1 MKGHAM
7 AAGKAAASGGSF
19 HRRRNQPDRENGEE
33 TAYNSNGH
41 RERLLRTALLLQAA
55 HVLTSDKP
63 TMNSRGILELA
74 LDPENGKRPC
84 AEYGGGGDERCKY
97 YSHGT
102 LADEMA
108 RLSCT
113 GSNSLAIFVLK
124 LREFTSSRPCD
135 RGESSA

>member
-1 MKGHAM
+1 M

-63 TMNSRGILELA
+63 TMNNRGILELA
-74 LDPENGKRPC
+74 LDLKNSKRPC
-84 AEYGGGGDERCKY
+84 AE
-97 YSHGT
+97 
-102 LADEMA
+102 
-108 RLSCT
+108 
-113 GSNSLAIFVLK
+113 
-124 LREFTSSRPCD
+124 
-135 RGESSA
+135 

>member
-1 MKGHAM
+1 M

-19 HRRRNQPDRENGEE
+19 YWRRNQRGREDGEE
-33 TAYNSNGH
+33 TGCNSNGH
-41 RERLLRTALLLQAA
+41 REKLLRTALLLQAA

-63 TMNSRGILELA
+63 TVNSRAILELA
-74 LDPENGKRPC
+74 LDLENGKRPC

-102 LADEMA
+102 LSDEMA

-113 GSNSLAIFVLK
+113 GSDSLAIFLLK
-124 LREFTSSRPCD
+124 LRQFTSSRPCD